1 MQLPTLKG
9 GGGGRLREL
18 EMKLSRKESLL
29 YLVCFFLCVSHVS
42 VRHLITRNAY
52 IGDEE
57 LKAVLWLRV
66 WCIHDHDSGING
78 AYIIRVESCDNGG
91 RE

>member
-1 MQLPTLKG
+1 
-9 GGGGRLREL
+9 
-18 EMKLSRKESLL
+18 MKLSRKESLL

-57 LKAVLWLRV
+57 LKLYYGLE
-66 WCIHDHDSGING
+66 SGVYMTTIQG
-78 AYIIRVESCDNGG
+78 
-91 RE
+91 